1 MRDLICKNCGAEN
14 PEEARFC
21 MECGMEL
28 EKEAEPCPSCGTL
41 NPHNAKFCNEC
52 GISLIEKEEPH
63 EPSEATEDLQ
73 KPLVEIHE
81 AEDDDES
88 EPSDE
93 ESEDDE
99 IDEGAPVETKKVEY
113 IPPTGSESWRE
124 LCPACNHK
132 PLTPKTFK
140 GFLSTKNLLECD
152 YCGAIF
158 EKTGNKYLFKTIYD
172 ISSDFWKRYG
182 RKTLTETEWT
192 RIAHGGISDEEKALI
207 EQKAAQNDMTFFVNA
222 LNKGETNLTPIP
234 NPPIILKKNE
244 EACVALSGI
253 TLREARAVRHT
264 RGGYAGPT
272 IRVAKGVSFRMGS
285 VAARSESR
293 DELRD
298 IDRGTLVLT
307 NKRLIFIGSK
317 RTTNIDL
324 RKIIS
329 ITAYKDGIA
338 SQRENKQKTEYFTGI
353 DRHTLTFSTNG
364 RSHNVPFT
372 GLIMK
377 AAIEG
382 KIRQI

>member
-1 MRDLICKNCGAEN
+1 MRDLICKNCGTEN

-28 EKEAEPCPSCGTL
+28 EKEAEPYPSCGTL
-41 NPHNAKFCNEC
+41 NPHNATFCNEC
-52 GISLIEKEEPH
+52 GISLIEKEEPQ
-63 EPSEATEDLQ
+63 ERSEATKIPQ
-73 KPLVEIHE
+73 KPPVEVYEI
-81 AEDDDES
+81 EDDVES
-88 EPSDE
+88 EPTDE
-93 ESEDDE
+93 ESEDE
-99 IDEGAPVETKKVEY
+99 KIDEETPVETKKVEY

-124 LCPACNHK
+124 LCPACNTN
-132 PLTPKTFK
+132 PLTPKTYK
-140 GFLSTKNLLECD
+140 GFLSTKNILECD
-152 YCGAIF
+152 YCGAVF
-158 EKTGNKYLFKTIYD
+158 EEKGKKYLFKAIYD

-192 RIAHGGISDEEKALI
+192 RISHGGISDEEKALI
-207 EQKAAQNDMTFFVNA
+207 DQKAAQDDMIFFVNA
-222 LNKGETNLTPIP
+222 LNLGKTNLTPIS

-244 EACVALSGI
+244 EASVALSGI

-298 IDRGTLVLT
+298 IDKGTLVLT

>member
-1 MRDLICKNCGAEN
+1 MRDLICKNCGTEN

-52 GISLIEKEEPH
+52 GISLIEKEEPQ
-63 EPSEATEDLQ
+63 ERSEATKIPK
-73 KPLVEIHE
+73 KPPVEVYEI
-81 AEDDDES
+81 EDDVKS
-88 EPSDE
+88 EPTDE
-93 ESEDDE
+93 ESEDE
-99 IDEGAPVETKKVEY
+99 KIDEETLVETKKVEY

-124 LCPACNHK
+124 LCPACNTN
-132 PLTPKTFK
+132 PLTPKTYK
-140 GFLSTKNLLECD
+140 GFLSTKNILECD
-152 YCGAIF
+152 YCGAVF
-158 EKTGNKYLFKTIYD
+158 EEKGKKYLFKAIYD

-182 RKTLTETEWT
+182 RKTLTETEWN
-192 RIAHGGISDEEKALI
+192 RISHGGISDEEKALI
-207 EQKAAQNDMTFFVNA
+207 DQKAAQDDMIFFVNA
-222 LNKGETNLTPIP
+222 LNLGETNLTPIP

-244 EACVALSGI
+244 EASVALSGI

-298 IDRGTLVLT
+298 IDKGTLVLT

-353 DRHTLTFSTNG
+353 DRHTLTFSTKG